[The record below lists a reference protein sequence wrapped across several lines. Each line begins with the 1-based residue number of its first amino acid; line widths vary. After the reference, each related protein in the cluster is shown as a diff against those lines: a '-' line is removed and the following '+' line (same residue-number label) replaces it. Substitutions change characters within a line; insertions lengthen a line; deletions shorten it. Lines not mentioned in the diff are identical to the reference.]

1 MQPWTAQQLR
11 SMPGQTPEQYDMRI
25 NPQNYQQQQ
34 RQNRQQLQHQL
45 RLRPLQ
51 QQVLLDAEIEGNPL
65 NAIDGGGYR
74 RKRRTKRRRTK
85 RRRKS
90 LFKKSLFKKK
100 RTKRRRKR
108 KKKKTRKH

>member
-65 NAIDGGGYR
+65 NAIDEGGYR
-74 RKRRTKRRRTK
+74 RKRRTKRRGTK
-85 RRRKS
+85 RRGTKRR
-90 LFKKSLFKKK
+90 

-108 KKKKTRKH
+108 SRRAKRGGCGDC